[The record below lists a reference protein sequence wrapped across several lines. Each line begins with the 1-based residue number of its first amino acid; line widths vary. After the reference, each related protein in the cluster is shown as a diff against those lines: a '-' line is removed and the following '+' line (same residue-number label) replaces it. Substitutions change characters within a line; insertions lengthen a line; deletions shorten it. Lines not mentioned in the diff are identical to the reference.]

1 MSNSQEYDEFVINQN
16 DIINIFEEDYIENT
30 DNIERIGREQVKII
44 KGDEDNKEMMRL
56 KKDEYLN
63 LKNKE
68 QVLLQE
74 TRNVMYKKNEYEDKK
89 IFYNAI
95 ISIHIFIIIILLLG
109 LLGTL
114 HPVVVC
120 LVIVIFYTMIV
131 LIFYFKVRN
140 DDKRNYFKYNKF
152 DYEYQQNACKFN
164 PGSNKEARERN
175 QEESKKNERRMQEVR
190 DLISENENK
199 HK

>member
-1 MSNSQEYDEFVINQN
+1 MPNTQEYRKFVKEQN
-16 DIINIFEEDYIENT
+16 DLINVFEENYKKNT
-30 DNIERIGREQVKII
+30 DNIERIGRKQVNII
-44 KGDEDNKEMMRL
+44 KNDEDNQQMMRL

-63 LKNKE
+63 LKNRE

-95 ISIHIFIIIILLLG
+95 ISIHIFIVIILLLG
-109 LLGTL
+109 LLGAL
-114 HPVVVC
+114 HPVIVC
-120 LVIVIFYTMIV
+120 MVIVIFYTMIV
-131 LIFYFKVRN
+131 LIFYFKLRN

-152 DYEYQQNACKFN
+152 DYDYQQNACKFN
-164 PGSNKEARERN
+164 PGSNKEARDRN

-190 DLISENENK
+190 DLISDNESK